1 MKFHSLSKVFIEAGR
16 TFLRFPL
23 SITSGLIGTM
33 ITIYL
38 VELELFEE
46 QLMLVNLLLT
56 LALGIPLF
64 FCVQVL
70 SEIRELG
77 KRTRSLIQ
85 LGGILF
91 LGLIYWSFPEEFSFD
106 TNRVPYIRYLIYNLT
121 IHLFVAILPF
131 FKSKS
136 QLGFWNY
143 NKVLFLRLVLGA
155 LYSAVIFLGILFALL
170 AIMALFD
177 TKIDPKT
184 FAQLFFFTVGVFNTW
199 FFLAGVPLE
208 FKQEFT
214 SEDYPRGIRVFTQFV
229 LIPLLLCYLFILYV
243 YGGKIILTW
252 DWPRGIV
259 SYMIIAISVLGI
271 FTNLLLFPY
280 QEFKES
286 GWIKLFYKVFY
297 VLLFP
302 LIILLFLAIGIRI
315 EDYGLTVNRYIIAL
329 LGIWLSFTAIY
340 FTFGKKDIK
349 VIPISLAMFMIFSSF
364 GPWGMFSLSKL
375 IQVNRLIV
383 VLEENGLLVDGK
395 ILLETQWE
403 VTDKGAIKAEK
414 KAPEI
419 NLDKNLLQEVNSII
433 QYLSDYHGL
442 QDLEPWFDQ
451 DLKFLMVTSVIN
463 SKTNNPSKDWDELVI
478 ETMGLKFVPS
488 YTLDELDGSIKDLN
502 FQAFG
507 DFSYSIS
514 GFEQLLKFETDRTEK
529 GIERDEDYHILL
541 DLENGSIL
549 LIQDREKEI
558 PIDLKDFI
566 KELQLTHRDYYNT
579 VDWDDLK
586 FEFTSEELEFIL
598 FFETINARIAD
609 DELTLVA
616 IKGFILIREIER
628 P

>member
-1 MKFHSLSKVFIEAGR
+1 MKFPSLSNVSSEAVR
-16 TFLRFPL
+16 TFRRFPL
-23 SITSGLIGTM
+23 SIIAGLIGTM
-33 ITIYL
+33 IAIYL

-64 FCVQVL
+64 FCIQVL
-70 SEIRELG
+70 SEIRQLPT
-77 KRTRSLIQ
+77 RTHTLIQ

-91 LGLIYWSFPEEFSFD
+91 LGVIYWSFPAEFSFD
-106 TNRVPYIRYLIYNLT
+106 TNRIPYIRYLVYNLT

-131 FKSKS
+131 SKSKN
-136 QLGFWNY
+136 QLSFWNY
-143 NKVLFLRLVLGA
+143 NKLLFLRLILGA
-155 LYSAVIFLGILFALL
+155 LYSAVIFLGITFALL
-170 AIMALFD
+170 AIMSLFD
-177 TKIDPKT
+177 IEINPKT

-208 FKQEFT
+208 FEQEFT

-229 LIPLLLCYLFILYV
+229 LIPLLLCYLLILYV

-286 GWIKLFYKVFY
+286 GWIKLFYKAFY

-315 EDYGLTVNRYIIAL
+315 EDYGLTVNRYIITL
-329 LGIWLSFTAIY
+329 LGIWLSFIAIY

-349 VIPISLAMFMIFSSF
+349 VIPISLAIFMIFSSF

-375 IQVNRLIV
+375 IQVNRLIL

-395 ILLETQWE
+395 ILKETQWQ
-403 VTDKGAIKAEK
+403 VTEKGAIKAK
-414 KAPEI
+414 KETPNI
-419 NLDKNLLQEVNSII
+419 NLGNNSLKEVNSII
-433 QYLSDYHGL
+433 QYLGDYHGL

-451 DLKFLMVTSVIN
+451 DLKSVMATSAIN
-463 SKTNNPSKDWDELVI
+463 SKANDPSMDWDELVI
-478 ETMGLKFVPS
+478 ETMGLKFVSS
-488 YTLDELDGSIKDLN
+488 YALDELDGSVKDLN
-502 FQAFG
+502 FQASG

-514 GFEQLLKFETDRTEK
+514 GFEQLLKFETDKYKK
-529 GIERDEDYHILL
+529 GIEGDENYHVRL
-541 DLENGSIL
+541 DLDNESVF
-549 LIQDREKEI
+549 LIQNHEKQI

-579 VDWDDLK
+579 VDWDELR
-586 FEFTSEELEFIL
+586 FEFVSEELEFIL
-598 FFETINARIAD
+598 FFEYINARITD
-609 DELTLVA
+609 EELTLVSL
-616 IKGFILIREIER
+616 KGFILIREVEK

>member
-1 MKFHSLSKVFIEAGR
+1 MKFPSLSNVAIEVDR
-16 TFLRFPL
+16 TFRRFPL
-23 SITSGLIGTM
+23 SIIAGLIGTM

-46 QLMLVNLLLT
+46 QLILVNLLLT

-64 FCVQVL
+64 FSIQVL
-70 SEIRELG
+70 SEIRALNP
-77 KRTRSLIQ
+77 RTRTLIQ
-85 LGGILF
+85 VGGILF
-91 LGLIYWSFPEEFSFD
+91 LGLIYWSFPTEFSFD

-131 FKSKS
+131 SKSKN
-136 QLGFWNY
+136 QLSFWNF
-143 NKVLFLRLVLGA
+143 NKLLFLRLVLGA
-155 LYSAVIFLGILFALL
+155 LYSAVIFLGITFALL
-170 AIMALFD
+170 AIMSLFD
-177 TKIDPKT
+177 IEIDPKT

-214 SEDYPRGIRVFTQFV
+214 SEDYPKGIRVFTQFV
-229 LIPLLLCYLFILYV
+229 LIPLLLIYLLILYV

-271 FTNLLLFPY
+271 FTNLLLFPD
-280 QEFKES
+280 QELKES
-286 GWIKLFYKVFY
+286 GWIKLFYKAFY

-329 LGIWLSFTAIY
+329 LGIWLSFIAIY

-349 VIPISLAMFMIFSSF
+349 VIPISLAIFMIFSSF

-375 IQVNRLIV
+375 IQVNRLIM

-395 ILLETQWE
+395 ILQQTQWQ
-403 VTDKGAIKAEK
+403 VTEKGAIKAEK
-414 KAPEI
+414 EAQKI
-419 NLDKNLLQEVNSII
+419 NLDKNSLKEVNSII

-451 DLKFLMVTSVIN
+451 DLKSMMVTSAIN
-463 SKTNNPSKDWDELVI
+463 SKSKNPSMDWDELVI
-478 ETMGLKFVPS
+478 ETMGLEFVSS
-488 YTLDELDGSIKDLN
+488 YALDELDGSVKDLN

-514 GFEQLLKFETDRTEK
+514 GFKQLLKFETDRYKK
-529 GIERDEDYHILL
+529 GIEGDENYRVRL
-541 DLENGSIL
+541 DLENESFL

-566 KELQLTHRDYYNT
+566 NELQLTHRDYYNT
-579 VDWDDLK
+579 VDWDDLR
-586 FEFTSEELEFIL
+586 FEFVSEELEFIL
-598 FFETINARIAD
+598 FFETINARVAD
-609 DELTLVA
+609 DELTLVS
-616 IKGFILIREIER
+616 IKGFILVREIEK